1 MRFEQELLKFQ
12 QTIGEIK
19 QDLLHNTDLSWPSDT
34 ENYKLATILDL
45 SVSKLIRIMER
56 R

>member
-1 MRFEQELLKFQ
+1 MRLEQELLKFQ
-12 QTIGEIK
+12 RAIGEIK
-19 QDLLHNTDLSWPSDT
+19 QDLLHNTDLTWPNDT

-45 SVSKLIRIMER
+45 SVSKLIRILER